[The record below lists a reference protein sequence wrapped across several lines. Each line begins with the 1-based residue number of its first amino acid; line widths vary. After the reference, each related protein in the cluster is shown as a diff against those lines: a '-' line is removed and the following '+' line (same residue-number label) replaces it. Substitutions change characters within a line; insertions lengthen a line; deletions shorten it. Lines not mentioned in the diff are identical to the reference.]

1 LPEAAID
8 SWHYADDRE
17 IIKAY
22 QRYFSEG
29 RGNFMR
35 FVDAHVHLSDE
46 EYTGSIDEV
55 ISEAKRSNIA
65 ALVSNS
71 VDFKTCRDNLKLAE
85 KYPEIVYVAM
95 GIHPW
100 NVQTITEDEIQKTLK
115 LIEEQ
120 RQNRALV
127 AIGEIGLDIKYNSI
141 METQANVFKRML
153 QTAERL
159 DLPVVIHSRGMTTQI
174 LDMLPSYSLK
184 RVLLHWFSH
193 PIGALSEATQR
204 GYYITEG
211 PPTIYSNGIREVVK
225 NVPLANLMTETDGP
239 TSFFKPPFEGKKTT
253 PTFIP
258 SVVKAIAEIKELN
271 IEDVAA
277 QIVQN
282 FERFF
287 RVNLN

>member
-1 LPEAAID
+1 V
-8 SWHYADDRE
+8 DDGE

-22 QRYFSEG
+22 QRYSIEG

-35 FVDAHVHLSDE
+35 FVDAHIHLSDE

-71 VDFKTCRDNLKLAE
+71 VDFKTCCDNLKLGE
-85 KYPEIVYVAM
+85 KYPGIVYVAM

-141 METQANVFKRML
+141 METQVNVFKRML
-153 QTAERL
+153 KTAERL
-159 DLPVVIHSRGMTTQI
+159 HLPVVIHSRGMTTEI
-174 LDMLPSYSLK
+174 LDVLPAYSLK

-193 PIGALSEATQR
+193 PIGALSEAMQR

-225 NVPLANLMTETDGP
+225 NVPLANLLTETDGP

-271 IEDVAA
+271 IEDVAG
-277 QIVQN
+277 QIIQN

>member
-1 LPEAAID
+1 
-8 SWHYADDRE
+8 
-17 IIKAY
+17 
-22 QRYFSEG
+22 
-29 RGNFMR
+29 MR
-35 FVDAHVHLSDE
+35 FVDAHIHLSDE
-46 EYTGSIDEV
+46 GYAGSIDEV
-55 ISEAKRSNIA
+55 VSEAKRSNVA

-85 KYPEIVYVAM
+85 KYPEIVYVAL

-100 NVQTITEDEIQKTLK
+100 NVQTVTEDEIQKTLK

-141 METQANVFKRML
+141 METQVNVFKRML

-174 LDMLPSYSLK
+174 LDILPSYSLK

-193 PIGALSEATQR
+193 PIDALSEATQK

-211 PPTIYSNGIREVVK
+211 PPTIYSNGIREIVK
-225 NVPLANLMTETDGP
+225 NVPLANLLTETDGP

-253 PTFIP
+253 PAFIP
-258 SVVKAIAEIKELN
+258 VVVKAVAEIKELN
-271 IEDVAA
+271 IEDVAG

-287 RVNLN
+287 RVKLN